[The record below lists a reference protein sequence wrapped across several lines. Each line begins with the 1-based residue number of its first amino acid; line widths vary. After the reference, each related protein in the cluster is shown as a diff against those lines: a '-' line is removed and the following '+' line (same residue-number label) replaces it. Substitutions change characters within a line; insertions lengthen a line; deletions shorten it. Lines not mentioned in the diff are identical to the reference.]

1 MKYLRILLETAI
13 MAGGLLLVIITLSG
27 STKDIAV
34 AISVV
39 SVVIFAISQLISEDK

>member
-1 MKYLRILLETAI
+1 MKYLRTILETAI

-27 STKDIAV
+27 NTKNIAV

-39 SVVIFAISQLISEDK
+39 SIIIFAISQLISED